1 MPPLPRGPA
10 AVSDLAIEQEG
21 ADVVLTFSYPD
32 RLMNGDPLRDLASIE
47 IYRAVDPSPALVTTR
62 PPARGPARGPAPAGD
77 QAPGSAARREAA
89 NVRLAEAAFYREAK
103 RIDALPV
110 AAIAERTRGAT
121 IVYRDPLAPLFA
133 GGKLP
138 ASLAYAVVSVR
149 RGGERSPLSNIVSF
163 SPAVPPGPPTIIR
176 VTPDQGRICI
186 EWIPPETDVIGRPS
200 SVGGYRLYR
209 RTLPEEEYD
218 APLNADP
225 VPGTV
230 FVDTTA
236 PSGAALVYTVRA
248 TLPGKPK
255 IEGVPAVE
263 VGVDYRDVFPP
274 AAPARLDVLPE
285 AGAVRLLWDPV
296 AAPDLAGYVVY
307 RAEGEGGAPV
317 RLTEK
322 PIADAFF
329 TDTTVQPRRRYRY
342 TVVAVDSSGNASA
355 PSPEALAETL

>member
-10 AVSDLAIEQEG
+10 AVSDLAVEQEG

-32 RLMNGDPLRDLASIE
+32 RQMNGDPLRDLASIE

-62 PPARGPARGPAPAGD
+62 PPARGPAPAGD
-77 QAPGSAARREAA
+77 QAPGSTARREAT

-103 RIDALPV
+103 RVDVLPV

-121 IVYRDPLAPLFA
+121 VVYRDPLAPLFA

-138 ASLAYAVVSVR
+138 ASLAYSVVSVR

-163 SPAVPPGPPTIIR
+163 SPEVPPGPPTIVH
-176 VTPDQGRICI
+176 VTPEQGRICI
-186 EWIPPETDVIGRPS
+186 EWTPPETDVIGRPS
-200 SVGGYRLYR
+200 AIGGYRVYR
-209 RTLPEEEYD
+209 RALPEEEYD

-248 TLPGKPK
+248 TLTGKPK
-255 IEGVPAVE
+255 IEGVPADE

-285 AGAVRLLWDPV
+285 AGGVRLLWDPV

-307 RAEGEGGAPV
+307 RTEGEGSAPV

-322 PIADAFF
+322 PIADTFF
-329 TDTTVQPRRRYRY
+329 TDTGVQPRRRYRY
-342 TVVAVDSSGNASA
+342 TVVAVDSAGNASA
-355 PSPEALAETL
+355 PSPEAIAETF

>member
-1 MPPLPRGPA
+1 MPPLPRGPS
-10 AVSDLAIEQEG
+10 AVSDLAVEQEG
-21 ADVVLTFSYPD
+21 AEIVLTFSYPD

-47 IYRAVDPSPALVTTR
+47 IHRALDPSPALVTTR
-62 PPARGPARGPAPAGD
+62 PPSRGPAPAGD
-77 QAPGSAARREAA
+77 QAPGSAARREAG

-121 IVYRDPLAPLFA
+121 IVYRDPLAPLFT

-138 ASLAYAVVSVR
+138 RALAYAVVSVR
-149 RGGERSPLSNIVSF
+149 AGGERSPLSNIVSF
-163 SPAVPPGPPTIIR
+163 SPEVPPGPPTIVR
-176 VTPDQGRICI
+176 ATPEQGRICI
-186 EWIPPETDVIGRPS
+186 EWTPPETDVIGRPAP
-200 SVGGYRLYR
+200 VGGYRVYR

-218 APLNADP
+218 APLTAEP
-225 VPGTV
+225 VTGTD
-230 FVDTTA
+230 FVDVTA

-263 VGVDYRDVFPP
+263 AGVDYRDVFPP
-274 AAPARLDVLPE
+274 PSPARVDALPE
-285 AGAVRLLWDPV
+285 GGAVRLLWDPV

-307 RAEGEGGAPV
+307 RAEGEGGTPV

-322 PIADAFF
+322 PIADPSYI
-329 TDTTVQPRRRYRY
+329 DTGVQPRRRYRY
-342 TVVAVDSSGNASA
+342 TVVAVDLAGNASA
-355 PSPEALAETL
+355 PSPEVVAETI